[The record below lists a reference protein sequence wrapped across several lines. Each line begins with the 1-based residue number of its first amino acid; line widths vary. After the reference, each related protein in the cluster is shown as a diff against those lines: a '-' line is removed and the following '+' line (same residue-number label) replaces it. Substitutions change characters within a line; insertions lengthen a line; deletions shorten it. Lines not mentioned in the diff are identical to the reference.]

1 MGGVGRGGGVE
12 GAETVFGN
20 LHLSHISYMEMERGR
35 DAQINAEFNP
45 TAPEQNY

>member
-20 LHLSHISYMEMERGR
+20 LHLSYMEMERGR